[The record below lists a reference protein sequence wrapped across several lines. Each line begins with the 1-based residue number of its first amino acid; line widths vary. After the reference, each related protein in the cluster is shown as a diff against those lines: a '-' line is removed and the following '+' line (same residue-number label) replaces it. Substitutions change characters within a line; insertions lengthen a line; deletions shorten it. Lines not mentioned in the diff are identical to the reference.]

1 MFFIVFLFASLV
13 CIFGMGVSFC
23 ILHLHFVVF
32 LFTRGFDSIVWLCV
46 IACNLCLVD
55 VLCLL
60 DLSCVLFF
68 PFLGVICIDIF
79 KSLG

>member
-1 MFFIVFLFASLV
+1 MHFLYGGF
-13 CIFGMGVSFC
+13 

-55 VLCLL
+55 VLCIL
-60 DLSCVLFF
+60 DLSFVLFF